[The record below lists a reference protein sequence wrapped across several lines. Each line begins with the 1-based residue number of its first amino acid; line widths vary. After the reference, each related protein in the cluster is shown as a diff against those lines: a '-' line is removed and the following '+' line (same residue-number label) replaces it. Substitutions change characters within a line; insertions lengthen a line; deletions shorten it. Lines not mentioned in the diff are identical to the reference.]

1 MKKKILAKNSSWS
14 FEKNVPKKFSYH
26 IKQSVPFYDEGHNII
41 CNISN
46 FFLKKNSYVYD
57 IGSSTGTLLN
67 KLANRHNNKKIN
79 FYGIETVKEMI
90 IQSKV
95 ENKNNKI
102 KYINKDIKKIFLKKS
117 DLIISYYTIQ
127 FIDPKYRQQVLDK
140 IYKTLNWGGA
150 FLMFEKIRAS
160 DARFQDIYTQIYND
174 FKLNQDFTEKEIINK
189 SRSLKGI
196 LEPFSDYGN
205 MGLLKRS
212 GFSDIIPVFQWF
224 CFKGYLAIK

>member
-26 IKQSVPFYDEGHNII
+26 IKQSVPFYEEGHNII
-41 CNISN
+41 CNISD

>member
-26 IKQSVPFYDEGHNII
+26 IKKSVPFYQEGHNII
-41 CNISN
+41 CNVSD

-67 KLANRHNNKKIN
+67 KIADRHNNKKIN
-79 FYGIETVKEMI
+79 FYGVETVKEMI
-90 IQSKV
+90 IQSRL

-102 KYINKDIKKIFLKKS
+102 KYINKDIKKIVLKRS

-127 FIDPKYRQQVLDK
+127 FIDPKYRQFLLDK

-150 FLMFEKIRAS
+150 FIMFEKIRAS

-174 FKLNQDFTEKEIINK
+174 FKLDQGFTEKEIINK

-205 MGLLKRS
+205 IGMLKRS
-212 GFSDIIPVFQWF
+212 GFIDIIPIFQWL

>member
-26 IKQSVPFYDEGHNII
+26 IKQSVPFYEEGHNII
-41 CNISN
+41 CNISD

-212 GFSDIIPVFQWF
+212 GFSDIISVFQWF

>member
-26 IKQSVPFYDEGHNII
+26 IKQSVPFYQEGHNII
-41 CNISN
+41 CNISD